1 MTRVIY
7 RRMLVRLPHIDKG
20 NEMKTDVSN
29 THNRCEISIRWK
41 LFKTRTDPT
50 PGLFCRCHGVF
61 LDWLN
66 DSVALDLIDNHKVPV
81 EPWIELKKKKS
92 PLTLT
97 AAVNSKSLRTRKAKR
112 KKVKQAEQSY
122 KLKTGQNML

>member
-1 MTRVIY
+1 
-7 RRMLVRLPHIDKG
+7 
-20 NEMKTDVSN
+20 MKTDVSN

-66 DSVALDLIDNHKVPV
+66 DQVALDLIDNHRVPV
-81 EPWIELKKKKS
+81 ETWIEVKKTAS
-92 PLTLT
+92 PQTLT
-97 AAVNSKSLRTRKAKR
+97 MSINSKSLRTRRAKH
-112 KKVKQAEQSY
+112 KKIKQAKQKY